1 MINNKVQLS
10 RVRNYIQYP
19 MINHM
24 KKNKKKNTYIF
35 MCINESHCYAA
46 ELKATLK
53 ISHTSIQFLE
63 KNKTVP
69 WFSSIPVSFILTPAP
84 CFLYREC
91 RFSSHIPTIQTLF
104 LKNLFFNGL

>member
-1 MINNKVQLS
+1 
-10 RVRNYIQYP
+10 

-35 MCINESHCYAA
+35 MCITESHCYAA

-91 RFSSHIPTIQTLF
+91 SFSSSIPIIQTL
-104 LKNLFFNGL
+104 LKEILFCIGV